1 MKLSKY
7 FIFVAAACIILL
19 VAGSI
24 VAQENKL
31 EEQSVAAVDPE
42 VQWLWGEVVSIDAEN
57 NALLVKYLDYETDS
71 EKQVVVGIDDKTVY
85 EDVASLAEIKP
96 QDNVSIDYVTSAD
109 GKAMAKNISIEKPE
123 AAIEMDSAVEGAAAN
138 NTVPPAPAP

>member
-31 EEQSVAAVDPE
+31 EEQSVAAVEPE

-57 NALLVKYLDYETDS
+57 NALLVKYLDYETDT
-71 EKQVVVGIDDKTVY
+71 EKQVVVGIDDKTIY

-96 QDNVSIDYVTSAD
+96 QDNVSIDYITGAD
-109 GKAMAKNISIEKPE
+109 GKAIAKNISIEKPE
-123 AAIEMDSAVEGAAAN
+123 AAIEMDSVVEGAAAN